1 MAARPIDPPVFMLRG
16 ISRWAERSAGPI
28 SITLFAAIGVGKT
41 RAMVLYPGANR
52 GPISSGTCFGWKIG
66 VLGRHAF
73 GEPTEGAGRNLV
85 VRQVTSSRAKR
96 HSFALPG
103 RRLRFTSASDL
114 SSGFG
119 ATGPLISEP
128 RIRVHR
134 DRRACI
140 ALAGSN
146 AEAQRQQAI
155 RRRGAEQLR
164 DSRREGDSIDEPA
177 RLGRQASESLARSS
191 MRPSVFR
198 SFIPCDHA
206 AEASDAVSQRRRLNV
221 FHPYCRLAIQL
232 G

>member
-1 MAARPIDPPVFMLRG
+1 MAARPIDSPVFMLHG
-16 ISRWAERSAGPI
+16 VSRWADRSAGPI

-103 RRLRFTSASDL
+103 RRLRFTSAGDL
-114 SSGFG
+114 SPWFG

-128 RIRVHR
+128 RIRVPR
-134 DRRACI
+134 NRGACI

-155 RRRGAEQLR
+155 PRRGAEQLR
-164 DSRREGDSIDEPA
+164 DSRREGDSLDEPA
-177 RLGRQASESLARSS
+177 GLGRQASESLARSS
-191 MRPSVFR
+191 MRHR
-198 SFIPCDHA
+198 SFVPSLPVIMLPK
-206 AEASDAVSQRRRLNV
+206 
-221 FHPYCRLAIQL
+221 HPTQSPR
-232 G
+232 GGG